1 MNERSNARIARHMKL
16 TLALVALALFATQ
29 AWLAQRPSH
38 AAQTADSDFFKQKVA
53 PIFAANCVSCHGEKM
68 QRGRLDLR
76 TEAAALK
83 GGSRGASISAGEP
96 EKSLLYRLV
105 THAEEPAMPMG
116 GKLSD
121 ADLAVIAEWIKAIKP
136 NAVAATAE
144 HGPAIRQ
151 GGYKITDK
159 DRAFWSFTKPSR
171 PATPAVKN
179 KAWVRNEI
187 DAFVLSKLEANN
199 VTPTAKAA
207 PRELLRRVYFDLVGL
222 PPTPEEMNA
231 WLKNPSAKAYDEV
244 IEKLLASPHYGER
257 WGRHWLDLARY
268 ADSGGYEFDY
278 DRPHAWRY
286 RDYVIKAFNEDKPYD
301 QFIREQLANDLIAG
315 KQNPASLIATG
326 FLRNGPTVDNV
337 EDEETRADELDDMV
351 ATTSS
356 VFMGLTVGCARC
368 HDHKYDPIPT
378 RDYYRLQAVFFPFKK
393 VQQTF
398 ANADEEA
405 AFKAA
410 NKVFDEKAKP
420 FRDQIREIE
429 RPIRERL
436 MREKIDFHTNLAK
449 KSSGFGELTEA
460 QFRAEVE
467 ARLRKEVNLQ
477 IEEIQEYFTPEQAAQ
492 HKALNKEVDAV
503 NKQRPKPLPAAM
515 GVVEGDK
522 PGQAHIYLRGNHRTK
537 GEPVFAGFPTVVSD
551 GTDCQ
556 GANPRQQLA
565 DFIAS
570 PSNPLTARVAVNRI
584 WQYHFGRGLVATPS
598 DFGATGD
605 KPSHPEMLD
614 WLATEF
620 VKPSQNGKSWSWKQ
634 MHRMILRS
642 NTYQQSSQASDAIL
656 AKDPENQL
664 LARFFQKRLESELIR
679 DSILAISGKLNQEM
693 FGEGVYPRIDPDII
707 NTGSRPRWP
716 LDAKDDHATFRRSV
730 YIFVKRS
737 VLLPMAEVFDCP
749 VTVVPSPLRPSST
762 IAPQALALMNNQF
775 VLEQAGFFAD
785 RVAKE
790 SPSDPLRRAYTL
802 ALNRTPNAKEML
814 MAREFIKKQQAGY
827 VERKDA
833 DPARA
838 ALRDFCH
845 ALFNSNDFLY
855 VD

>member
-1 MNERSNARIARHMKL
+1 MKKRTAHFARRAKL
-16 TLALVALALFATQ
+16 SLMLAVAALLAAYVALPQ
-29 AWLAQRPSH
+29 AAS
-38 AAQTADSDFFKQKVA
+38 ADSEFFNQKVA

-76 TEAAALK
+76 TEASTLK
-83 GGSRGASISAGEP
+83 GGSRGAAIEAGAP
-96 EKSLLYRLV
+96 DKSVLYRMV
-105 THAEEPAMPMG
+105 THAEEPAMPMTG
-116 GKLSD
+116 GKLND
-121 ADLAVIAEWIKAIKP
+121 ADIAVIAEWIKTMKP
-136 NAVAATAE
+136 IAVAAAPE
-144 HGPAIRQ
+144 HGPAIRKP
-151 GGYKITDK
+151 GYQITDK
-159 DRAFWSFTKPSR
+159 DRAFWAFTKPA
-171 PATPAVKN
+171 PVAAPAVKN
-179 KAWVRNEI
+179 RAWVRNEI
-187 DAFVLSKLEANN
+187 DAFVLSKLEANG
-199 VTPTAKAA
+199 VAPSAKAA
-207 PRELLRRVYFDLVGL
+207 PRELLRRVYFDLIGL
-222 PPTPEEMNA
+222 PPTPEEMAA
-231 WLKNPSAKAYDEV
+231 WLKSPSAKAYDEV

-301 QFIREQLANDLIAG
+301 QFVREQLANDVIAG
-315 KQNPASLIATG
+315 KQNPANLVATG

-337 EDEETRADELDDMV
+337 EDEETRSDELDDMV

-393 VQQTF
+393 VQETF
-398 ANADEEA
+398 ANAEEEA
-405 AFKAA
+405 AHKAT
-410 NKVFDEKAKP
+410 NKTFDEKARP
-420 FRDQIREIE
+420 FREQIREIE
-429 RPIRERL
+429 KPIRERL

-449 KSSGFGELTEA
+449 KSSGFGELTEE

-467 ARLRKEVNLQ
+467 KRLRKEVNLQ

-492 HKALNKEVDAV
+492 HKALNKQLDAV
-503 NKQRPKPLPAAM
+503 NKQRPKPLAAAM
-515 GVVEGDK
+515 GVVETDK
-522 PGQAHIYLRGNHRTK
+522 PGQAHIMLRGNHRSK

-551 GTDCQ
+551 GADCT

-570 PSNPLTARVAVNRI
+570 PNNPLTSRVAVNRI

-605 KPSHPEMLD
+605 RPTHPELLD

-620 VKPSQNGKSWSWKQ
+620 VKQDWSWKQ
-634 MHRMILRS
+634 MHRLMMRS
-642 NTYQQSSQASDAIL
+642 NTYQQSSQASEAVL
-656 AKDPENQL
+656 TKDPENKL

-679 DSILAISGKLNQEM
+679 DSILAISGKLNKEM

-716 LDAKDDHATFRRSV
+716 LDAKDDHSTFRRSI

-775 VLEQAGFFAD
+775 VLEQAGFFAE

-790 SPSDPLRRAYTL
+790 APNDPLRLAFAL
-802 ALNRTPNAKEML
+802 ALNRVPNAKEML
-814 MAREFIKKQQAGY
+814 MARAFIKKQQAGY
-827 VERKDA
+827 AERKDV

>member
-1 MNERSNARIARHMKL
+1 MKERSTAHFARRVKL
-16 TLALVALALFATQ
+16 TLALTAVALLAAY
-29 AWLAQRPSH
+29 AWQIPPTSY
-38 AAQTADSDFFKQKVA
+38 AAQAADSEVFKQKVA

-76 TEAAALK
+76 TEAALLK
-83 GGSRGASISAGEP
+83 GGSRGASVVAGAP
-96 EKSLLYRLV
+96 EKSVLFRLI

-121 ADLAVIAEWIKAIKP
+121 ADIAVIGEWIKTMKP
-136 NAVAATAE
+136 VAVASAAAE

-159 DRAFWSFTKPSR
+159 DRAFWAFTKPAR
-171 PATPAVKN
+171 IAPPAVKN
-179 KAWVRNEI
+179 RAWVCNDI
-187 DAFVLSKLEANN
+187 DAFVLNKLEANG
-199 VTPTAKAA
+199 VAPAAKAA
-207 PRELLRRVYFDLVGL
+207 PRELLRRVYFDLIGL
-222 PPTPEEMNA
+222 PPTPEEMAA

-286 RDYVIKAFNEDKPYD
+286 RDYVIKAFNEDKPFD

-315 KQNPASLIATG
+315 KANPANLVATG

-337 EDEETRADELDDMV
+337 EDEETRTDELDDMV
-351 ATTSS
+351 STTSS

-393 VQQTF
+393 VQETF
-398 ANADEEA
+398 ANAEEEA
-405 AFKAA
+405 THKAV
-410 NKVFDEKAKP
+410 NKTFDEKVRP
-420 FRDQIREIE
+420 FKEQIRAIE
-429 RPIRERL
+429 QPIRERL
-436 MREKIDFHTNLAK
+436 MNEKIDFHTNLAK
-449 KSSGFGELTEA
+449 KTSGFGELTEE
-460 QFRAEVE
+460 QFRAQVE
-467 ARLRKEVNLQ
+467 TRLRKEVNLQ
-477 IEEIQEYFTPEQAAQ
+477 IEEIQEFFTPEQAAQ
-492 HKALNKEVDAV
+492 HKALNKQLDAV

-515 GVVEGDK
+515 GVIENDK
-522 PGQAHIYLRGNHRTK
+522 PGQAHVMLRGNHRTK

-565 DFIAS
+565 NFIAS
-570 PSNPLTARVAVNRI
+570 PNNPLTSRVAVNRI

-605 KPSHPEMLD
+605 RPSHPELLD

-620 VKPSQNGKSWSWKQ
+620 VKQGWSWKQ
-634 MHRMILRS
+634 MHRLIMRS
-642 NTYQQSSQASDAIL
+642 NTYQQSSQASEAVL
-656 AKDPENQL
+656 TKDPENKL
-664 LARFFQKRLESELIR
+664 YSRFFQKRLESELIR
-679 DSILAISGKLNQEM
+679 DSILAISGKLNKEM

-707 NTGSRPRWP
+707 NSGSRPRWP
-716 LDAKDDHATFRRSV
+716 LDAKDEHATFRRSV

-737 VLLPMAEVFDCP
+737 VLLPLSEVFDCP

-775 VLEQAGFFAD
+775 VLEQAGFFAE
-785 RVAKE
+785 RVAQE
-790 SPSDPLRRAYTL
+790 APSDPLRRAFAL
-802 ALNRTPNAKEML
+802 ALNRVPNTKEMQ
-814 MAREFIKKQQAGY
+814 MARAFIKKQQAGY
-827 VERKDA
+827 AERKDA
-833 DPARA
+833 NPARA